1 MFDPFSV
8 AFLGLATL
16 GMVAAESIISADTV
30 RTQVHVS
37 AGAQTSGYHQTIVS
51 DYFDHELRRIF
62 DANSIILKPRIRI
75 ASTPSVV
82 SVIANS
88 IGLQGIRQSV
98 QDMIGLD
105 PVVIKLAVQPGLE
118 ARPLIHVFGRLSE
131 TQVFDL
137 TVNSVPGNVRETIR
151 AAAFE
156 TALALD
162 PYQPILDLT
171 RDTLQ
176 RRAVSVTRLH
186 REKNISMLMSYRE
199 HNELHGSELEALISR
214 ALEIFDGSTTN
225 QRVRLIPLL
234 NLAGV
239 LSFDLEKFD
248 EAERFF
254 RLAYEANHSL
264 VTPRLNIAAIKLFRG
279 QHDEAAGILRAIQ
292 ADFAKG
298 IGNPRALELLQRTSL
313 LLQALSAKRT
323 NNADLSIL
331 SWRNLCKSNPS
342 MGFLAFYAE
351 PRWAP
356 VVKIP
361 DCEVLLVR
369 SRRGADE
376 DPADP
381 TFGADDDIS
390 AEIVLLSNLF
400 RSLL

>member
-1 MFDPFSV
+1 
-8 AFLGLATL
+8 
-16 GMVAAESIISADTV
+16 
-30 RTQVHVS
+30 
-37 AGAQTSGYHQTIVS
+37 
-51 DYFDHELRRIF
+51 
-62 DANSIILKPRIRI
+62 
-75 ASTPSVV
+75 V

-88 IGLQGIRQSV
+88 VGLQGIRQSV

-105 PVVIKLAVQPGLE
+105 PVVIKLAVQPGPE

-225 QRVRLIPLL
+225 QRLRLIPLL

-264 VTPRLNIAAIKLFRG
+264 VTPRLKLLRG

>member
-1 MFDPFSV
+1 
-8 AFLGLATL
+8 
-16 GMVAAESIISADTV
+16 
-30 RTQVHVS
+30 
-37 AGAQTSGYHQTIVS
+37 
-51 DYFDHELRRIF
+51 
-62 DANSIILKPRIRI
+62 
-75 ASTPSVV
+75 
-82 SVIANS
+82 
-88 IGLQGIRQSV
+88 
-98 QDMIGLD
+98 
-105 PVVIKLAVQPGLE
+105 VIKLAVQPGPE

-248 EAERFF
+248 EGGEVFPS
-254 RLAYEANHSL
+254 RL
-264 VTPRLNIAAIKLFRG
+264 
-279 QHDEAAGILRAIQ
+279 
-292 ADFAKG
+292 
-298 IGNPRALELLQRTSL
+298 
-313 LLQALSAKRT
+313 
-323 NNADLSIL
+323 
-331 SWRNLCKSNPS
+331 
-342 MGFLAFYAE
+342 
-351 PRWAP
+351 
-356 VVKIP
+356 
-361 DCEVLLVR
+361 R
-369 SRRGADE
+369 SQ
-376 DPADP
+376 P
-381 TFGADDDIS
+381 
-390 AEIVLLSNLF
+390 
-400 RSLL
+400 